1 MSQKKIYLWSSSHA
15 SKWHKLPKYLKQMTK
30 RKIIIKAIPGRKVS
44 MPLVHEIKEAA
55 ENKELHIL
63 MLGRYKAF

>member
-1 MSQKKIYLWSSSHA
+1 MS
-15 SKWHKLPKYLKQMTK
+15 K

-44 MPLVHEIKEAA
+44 MPLVNEIKETAGK
-55 ENKELHIL
+55 KELHIL